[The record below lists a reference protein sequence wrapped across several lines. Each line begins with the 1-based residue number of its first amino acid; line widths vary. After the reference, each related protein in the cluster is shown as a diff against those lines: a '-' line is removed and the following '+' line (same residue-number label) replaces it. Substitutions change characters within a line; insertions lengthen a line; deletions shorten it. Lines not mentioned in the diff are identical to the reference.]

1 MAKIRVTKFLKKLSV
16 IVMFC
21 GVSASHATA
30 IDTHRSINVKTF
42 HVDEKIVRKVIPVIR
57 VLIAKQGHLASVSGT
72 NKLVVAAKPE
82 TLAVLEDIFAN
93 LDVEKF
99 DPKQLR
105 NEAKKRLKDDVKDR
119 MIKRVIQLKNLQAK
133 SLIPAIRSLVSF
145 EGSLRAN
152 RETNQIEIIDLPKYV
167 DGIETL
173 INQLES

>member
-105 NEAKKRLKDDVKDR
+105 NEAKKRLKKGL
-119 MIKRVIQLKNLQAK
+119 KRVPLTTSIPNGNCPNSADRGNTPPTPLLSHFVRVSKNSLARLAFVTGAAEQL
-133 SLIPAIRSLVSF
+133 
-145 EGSLRAN
+145 
-152 RETNQIEIIDLPKYV
+152 
-167 DGIETL
+167 
-173 INQLES
+173 